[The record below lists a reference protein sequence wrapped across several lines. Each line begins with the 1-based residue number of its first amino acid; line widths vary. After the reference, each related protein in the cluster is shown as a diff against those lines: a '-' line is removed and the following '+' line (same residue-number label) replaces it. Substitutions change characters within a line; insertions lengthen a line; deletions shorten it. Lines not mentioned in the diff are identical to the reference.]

1 MIKIKIPKL
10 FSSNNSKIRRMKI
23 DSLKTNPKFKEL
35 YSAEPEKVEAISK
48 SILENGL
55 DPTQPIIILEDGTIV
70 DGHSRLLAAKKAGL
84 DEVFVIVKKGF
95 SSETEVLMYEEHL
108 QLSRRNLNEAEKLKH
123 LENLLELKKQAQ
135 DAGKDIS
142 EFSDEAIA
150 QKLAISPRQVQ
161 KMRRVEAKATPEQ
174 LESIRSG
181 ETSLNKVDAELKKTE
196 ELKRK
201 PPVSKSSIK
210 TDSSSKTA
218 SQKTIKTT
226 NYVEEVLRL
235 IEVHLPGT
243 TIPDKLKTD
252 LETIF
257 KDKEEIYE

>member
-10 FSSNNSKIRRMKI
+10 FSSNTSKIRRVKI
-23 DSLKTNPKFKEL
+23 DSLKTNPKFKDL
-35 YSAEPEKVEAISK
+35 YIAEPEKVEAIRK

-95 SSETEVLMYEEHL
+95 STETEVLMYEEHL

-135 DAGKDIS
+135 DAGKDLS
-142 EFSDEAIA
+142 EFSDESIA
-150 QKLAISPRQVQ
+150 KKLAISPRQVQ

-181 ETSLNKVDAELKKTE
+181 VTSLNKVEAEIKKTE
-196 ELKRK
+196 ELTRK
-201 PPVSKSSIK
+201 PPVSKCSTKSETSTK
-210 TDSSSKTA
+210 TTSH
-218 SQKTIKTT
+218 KTIKST

-235 IEVHLPGT
+235 IEVNLPGT
-243 TIPDKLKTD
+243 IIPDKLKTD
-252 LETIF
+252 LEAIF
-257 KDKEEIYE
+257 KDKEETHD

>member
-10 FSSNNSKIRRMKI
+10 FSSNNSKIRRVKI
-23 DSLKTNPKFKEL
+23 ESLKTNPKFKDL
-35 YSAEPEKVEAISK
+35 YIAEPEKVEAIRK

-55 DPTQPIIILEDGTIV
+55 DPTQPIIILENGTIV

-135 DAGKDIS
+135 DAGKDLS
-142 EFSDEAIA
+142 EFSDESIA
-150 QKLAISPRQVQ
+150 KKLAISPRQVQ

-181 ETSLNKVDAELKKTE
+181 VTSLNKVDAEIKKTE
-196 ELKRK
+196 ELTRK
-201 PPVSKSSIK
+201 PPVSKCSTKSE
-210 TDSSSKTA
+210 TSSKKI
-218 SQKTIKTT
+218 SQKNIKAT
-226 NYVEEVLRL
+226 NYIEEVLNI
-235 IEVHLPGT
+235 IEVNLPGT

-252 LETIF
+252 LEAIF
-257 KDKEEIYE
+257 KDKEENYE

>member
-10 FSSNNSKIRRMKI
+10 FSSNNSKIRRVKI
-23 DSLKTNPKFKEL
+23 DSLKTNPKFKDL
-35 YSAEPEKVEAISK
+35 YIAEPEKVEAISK
-48 SILENGL
+48 SIIENGL

-142 EFSDEAIA
+142 EFSDESIA

-161 KMRRVEAKATPEQ
+161 KMREVESKATPQQ
-174 LESIRSG
+174 LEAIRSG
-181 ETSLNKVDAELKKTE
+181 ESTLNKVHEEIKKTQGASRKTPVTKKGTEKEDSSNIYISEVLSLMKKHIPEIKIPESFIEDLKKYF
-196 ELKRK
+196 KSRG
-201 PPVSKSSIK
+201 SK
-210 TDSSSKTA
+210 
-218 SQKTIKTT
+218 
-226 NYVEEVLRL
+226 
-235 IEVHLPGT
+235 
-243 TIPDKLKTD
+243 
-252 LETIF
+252 
-257 KDKEEIYE
+257 YEAK

>member
-10 FSSNNSKIRRMKI
+10 FSSNNSKIRRVKI
-23 DSLKTNPKFKEL
+23 ESLKTNPKFKDL
-35 YSAEPEKVEAISK
+35 YIAEPEKVEAIRK

-135 DAGKDIS
+135 DAGKDLS
-142 EFSDEAIA
+142 EFSDESIA
-150 QKLAISPRQVQ
+150 KKLAISPRQVQ

-181 ETSLNKVDAELKKTE
+181 VTSLNKVDAESKKTE
-196 ELKRK
+196 ELTRK
-201 PPVSKSSIK
+201 PPVSKCSTKSE
-210 TDSSSKTA
+210 TSSKTT

-226 NYVEEVLRL
+226 NYIEEVLNI
-235 IEVHLPGT
+235 IEVNLPGI
-243 TIPDKLKTD
+243 TIPEKLKTD
-252 LETIF
+252 LESIF
-257 KDKEEIYE
+257 KTKEESHE

>member
-10 FSSNNSKIRRMKI
+10 FSSNNSKIRRVKI
-23 DSLKTNPKFKEL
+23 DSLKTNPKFKDL
-35 YSAEPEKVEAISK
+35 YIAEPEKVEAISK
-48 SILENGL
+48 SISENGL

-84 DEVFVIVKKGF
+84 DEVFVIVKNGF

-135 DAGKDIS
+135 EAGKDIS
-142 EFSDEAIA
+142 EFSDESIA

-161 KMRRVEAKATPEQ
+161 KMREVEAKAKPEQ
-174 LESIRSG
+174 LELIRSG
-181 ETSLNKVDAELKKTE
+181 ETSLNKIHAEIKKTE
-196 ELKRK
+196 GFSRK
-201 PPVSKSSIK
+201 SPVSKNAIK

-218 SQKTIKTT
+218 SQKTIKAT
-226 NYVEEVLRL
+226 NYVEEVLNI
-235 IEVHLPGT
+235 IEINLPGIT
-243 TIPDKLKTD
+243 VPEKLKTD
-252 LETIF
+252 LEAIF
-257 KDKEEIYE
+257 KIQGENHE

>member
-10 FSSNNSKIRRMKI
+10 FSSNNSKIRRVKI
-23 DSLKTNPKFKEL
+23 ESLKTNSKFKNL
-35 YSAEPEKVEAISK
+35 YIAEPEKVEAIRK

-135 DAGKDIS
+135 DAGKDLS
-142 EFSDEAIA
+142 EFSDESIA
-150 QKLAISPRQVQ
+150 KKLAISPRQVQ

-181 ETSLNKVDAELKKTE
+181 VTSLNKVDAEIKKTE
-196 ELKRK
+196 ELTRK
-201 PPVSKSSIK
+201 PPVSKCSTKSE
-210 TDSSSKTA
+210 TSSKKI
-218 SQKTIKTT
+218 SQKTIKAT
-226 NYVEEVLRL
+226 NYIEEVLNI
-235 IEVHLPGT
+235 IEVNLPGT

-252 LETIF
+252 LEAIF
-257 KDKEEIYE
+257 KDKEENYE

>member
-10 FSSNNSKIRRMKI
+10 FSSNNSKIRRVKI
-23 DSLKTNPKFKEL
+23 DSLKTNPKFKDL
-35 YSAEPEKVEAISK
+35 YMAEPEKVEAISK
-48 SILENGL
+48 SIIENGL
-55 DPTQPIIILEDGTIV
+55 DPTQPIIILEDGTLV

-123 LENLLELKKQAQ
+123 LENLLELKKKAQ
-135 DAGKDIS
+135 KEGKDIS

-150 QKLAISPRQVQ
+150 QKLAVSPRQVQ

-181 ETSLNKVDAELKKTE
+181 ESSLNKVDAEIKKTE

-201 PPVSKSSIK
+201 PTVSKYSTKSE
-210 TDSSSKTA
+210 TSSKIA
-218 SQKTIKTT
+218 PKNNIKATK
-226 NYVEEVLRL
+226 YVEEVLNI
-235 IEVHLPGT
+235 IEINLPG
-243 TIPDKLKTD
+243 IIVPEKLKTD
-252 LETIF
+252 LEAIF
-257 KDKEEIYE
+257 KDKEETHD